1 MTSPAQR
8 YAEAQRRSQRERIA
22 TGLVEF
28 QDRYDFPLD
37 EFQLDACAAL
47 GQGRSVLVA
56 APTGAGKT
64 VVGEYA
70 VYRALAE
77 GVKCF
82 YTTPIKALSNQKYHD
97 LVALYGVDQVGLLT
111 GDNSIN
117 GEAPVVVMTTEV
129 LRNMLYSGS
138 STLDQL
144 GYVVMDEVHYLAD
157 RFRGGVWEEVI
168 IQLPQRISV
177 VALSATV
184 SNAEEFGEWI
194 RTVRGDTTV
203 VVDEIRPVPLW
214 QQVMVGTKLY
224 DLFVDDEQTVINP
237 FLIRLA
243 READRAR
250 DDRPHHRRRTTDKNS
265 PWRADI
271 VRTLDDAGL
280 LPGITFIFSRVG
292 CDAAVSQCLGA
303 GITLTTSQQ
312 REQIRHIVE
321 ARTIDLPHEDL
332 GVLGFNEWFD
342 GLLRGLAAHHAGMI
356 PRFKEIVEELFQHGL
371 VRMVFATETLALGI
385 NMPARTVVLER
396 LIKYNGEAHVDISA
410 GEYTQLT
417 GRAGRRGIDVE
428 GHAVVAWHRDL
439 NPSLLAGLA
448 STRTYPLRS
457 SFRPS
462 YTMAVGLV
470 GRLGTEAAR
479 ELLETS
485 FAQFQADRSVVG
497 LAATIKKEHDILA
510 QHYQSMQCHLGD
522 FSEYAKLRADLQTA
536 ERAASKEV
544 SALRRHGIVE
554 SLRQLR
560 RGDIIAITT
569 GRRGSTAVV
578 VDTEREDAHQTPR
591 ITVLTVD
598 RRVRK
603 LSVPDFTEPVSSLG
617 RLSIAKGFST
627 RSAHARQDLVK
638 ALRARSVSPSPVKAG
653 KVRRSA
659 DREALITSLRHQ
671 LKAHPCHGCSDRE
684 AHARWGERY
693 SRLRRHIE
701 GLESQIRDRTHTVAR
716 QFDRVCLVLL
726 ELGYLREGV
735 EGLQV
740 TDQGRILAGLYTEKD
755 LLVSEALRAGVWQNL
770 DEAGFAA
777 VVSGMVFE
785 ARHREEA
792 PGVPGGQLRDAVQ
805 ATTDIYHDLHTRERE
820 TGVQLLKEP
829 DWGLAGTIHR
839 WARGAHLNS
848 VLHESDLSAGDFV
861 RWCKQVIDLLGQ
873 IADAL
878 RDYDEEMAQRARR
891 AAAAIDRGVIRYSS
905 AP

>member
-1 MTSPAQR
+1 MSTPAQR
-8 YAEAQRRSQRERIA
+8 YAEAQRRAKRERSA
-22 TGLVEF
+22 QGLGQFEAL
-28 QDRYDFPLD
+28 YDFPLD
-37 EFQLDACAAL
+37 DFQLDACAAL
-47 GQGRSVLVA
+47 GEGRSVLVA

-70 VYRALAE
+70 VYRALIE
-77 GVKCF
+77 GTKCF
-82 YTTPIKALSNQKYHD
+82 YTTPIKAPSNQKYHD
-97 LVALYGVDQVGLLT
+97 LVRTHGVDQVGLLT

-138 STLDQL
+138 STINQL

-168 IQLPQRISV
+168 IQLPLSISV
-177 VALSATV
+177 IALSATV

-214 QQVMVGTKLY
+214 QQVMVGSKLH
-224 DLFVDDEQTVINP
+224 DLFVDDDQTVINP
-237 FLIRLA
+237 HLVRLS
-243 READRAR
+243 REAENRGQ
-250 DDRPHHRRRTTDKNS
+250 DRPHHRRRHHDKNT
-265 PWRADI
+265 PWRSE
-271 VRTLDDAGL
+271 VVQTLDDAGL
-280 LPGITFIFSRVG
+280 LPGITFIFSRAG
-292 CDAAVSQCLGA
+292 CDAAVRQCLDA

-312 REQIRHIVE
+312 REHIRQTVE

-342 GLLRGLAAHHAGMI
+342 GLLRGVAAHHAGLI
-356 PRFKEIVEELFQHGL
+356 PRFKEIVEELFQQGL

-396 LIKYNGEAHVDISA
+396 LVKYNGEAHVDISA

-428 GHAVVAWHRDL
+428 GHAVVAWHREL

-470 GRLGTEAAR
+470 GRLGTQAAR
-479 ELLETS
+479 DLLETS

-497 LAATIKKEHDILA
+497 LAATIKREQETAEQYRH
-510 QHYQSMQCHLGD
+510 SMKCHLGD
-522 FSEYAKLRADLQTA
+522 FSEYALLRSSLQAA
-536 ERAASKEV
+536 ERAASREV
-544 SALRRHGIVE
+544 SAQKRHTIDE
-554 SLRQLR
+554 SLKALR
-560 RGDIIAITT
+560 RGDIISITT
-569 GRRGSTAVV
+569 GRRGGTAVV
-578 VDTEREDAHQTPR
+578 IDTQSDDTTAR
-591 ITVLTVD
+591 ITVVTVD
-598 RRVRK
+598 RRVRR
-603 LSVPDFTEPVSSLG
+603 LSVPDFTGPVTALD
-617 RLSIAKGFST
+617 RLSVPKGFST

-638 ALRARSVSPSPVKAG
+638 ALRARSLPTRATPRT

-659 DREALITSLRHQ
+659 DRESAITRLRGQ
-671 LKAHPCHGCSDRE
+671 LKQHPCHGCSDRE
-684 AHARWGERY
+684 VHARWGERY
-693 SRLRRHIE
+693 ARLSRHIE
-701 GLESQIRDRTHTVAR
+701 DLETQIKDRTHSVAR
-716 QFDRVCLVLL
+716 QFDRVCTVLL
-726 ELGYLREGV
+726 ELGYL
-735 EGLQV
+735 
-740 TDQGRILAGLYTEKD
+740 DQGAHAISVTESGQVLAGLYTEKD
-755 LLVSEALRAGVWQNL
+755 LLVSECLRLGTWADL
-770 DEAGFAA
+770 DEAALAA

-785 ARHREEA
+785 ARHRQDA
-792 PGVPGGQLRDAVQ
+792 PGVPGGILR
-805 ATTDIYHDLHTRERE
+805 ATVEATNAIWSDLHAQERAA
-820 TGVQLLKEP
+820 GVDFLKEP
-829 DWGLAGTIHR
+829 DWGLVATVHR
-839 WARGAHLNS
+839 WARGANLNS

-878 RDYDEEMAQRARR
+878 SGHDPTMAERAHR